1 MSTATDTAAAPP
13 NHLFYDGTCAL
24 CHRAV
29 KFALRHDAI
38 VRAFRFAPLQ
48 GSTFERLIHPA
59 TRASLPD
66 SMVILTSSGEVLTR
80 SDAALE
86 LLRHAGGAYSVL
98 SRALGIVPRPVR
110 DAAYNAVAA
119 VRYKIFGRTTDLCP
133 VMTPQQRERFDP

>member
-1 MSTATDTAAAPP
+1 MSTATAAAAAPP

-48 GSTFERLIHPA
+48 GPTFERLIEPS

-86 LLRHAGGAYSVL
+86 LLRHAV
-98 SRALGIVPRPVR
+98 GIVPRPVR